1 MEYVEWKP
9 ANRRSRSSKGCSFSP
24 DGQLLVAGGP
34 FWSGLRIYDTS
45 TTGLLKT
52 LDWNEKT
59 LFSIAFS
66 PDGEL
71 IALGNDEYSFDEQQ
85 GLVRLADLS
94 ACCSKDGR
102 LTMRARGR
110 LGLCTFF
117 ELFPELRRFSVF
129 EHFSP
134 QPPVTHTVGL
144 LHAK

>member
-1 MEYVEWKP
+1 MSNGNQQIVDEGAARVVT
-9 ANRRSRSSKGCSFSP
+9 FSP

-110 LGLCTFF
+110 LDSHRQNGFFRGL
-117 ELFPELRRFSVF
+117 RFSPFRGRIHVPPAAGNA
-129 EHFSP
+129 SP
-134 QPPVTHTVGL
+134 YFFNNL
-144 LHAK
+144 